1 MNAMVKTKNQEI
13 ANLKTQLKGL
23 PSWGQDQKCNRE
35 KYYLNTFCI
44 PSGDLTSPN
53 IVSTELDKAIYQLRI
68 TAKERD
74 DIKKYCEQL

>member
-1 MNAMVKTKNQEI
+1 MNAMVKMKNQEI
-13 ANLKTQLKGL
+13 ANLKSQQKGL
-23 PSWGQDQKCNRE
+23 PSQDQKCNRE

-74 DIKKYCEQL
+74 DVKKYCEQL

>member
-13 ANLKTQLKGL
+13 VNLKSQQRGVPTAEKDN
-23 PSWGQDQKCNRE
+23 SNRE

-68 TAKERD
+68 IAKERD